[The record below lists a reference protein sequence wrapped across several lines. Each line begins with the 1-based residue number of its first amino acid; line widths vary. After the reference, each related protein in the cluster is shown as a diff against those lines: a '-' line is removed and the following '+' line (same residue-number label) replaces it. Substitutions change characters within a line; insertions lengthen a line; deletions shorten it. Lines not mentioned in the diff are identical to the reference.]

1 MSFRTGIN
9 GFDRI
14 GQLAC
19 SQAIASPD
27 VQVVGINDLIEV
39 DYLAYRLR
47 YDSTH
52 SVFKKT

>member
-9 GFDRI
+9 GFNRI